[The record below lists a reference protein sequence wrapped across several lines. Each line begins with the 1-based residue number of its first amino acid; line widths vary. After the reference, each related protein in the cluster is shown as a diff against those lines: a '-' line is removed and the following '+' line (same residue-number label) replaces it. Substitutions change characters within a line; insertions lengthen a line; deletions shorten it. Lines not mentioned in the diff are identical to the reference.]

1 MTNQFTQT
9 GLRTFN
15 WKQLF
20 TQPWWWL
27 PLRSSKHQSPLLKT
41 VLLRT
46 TLPWTIKLHY
56 YMSLLGSNHL
66 LYCKYYSP
74 LKNSSCLK
82 FKVDLKMCKNCL
94 FAIKVDFNFYF
105 SDSATLIISY
115 GHKKNFSSPVCPV
128 SVLMSVAGIAISS
141 SLRICY
147 LDQFGPITYDRRLY
161 MFFSFIICFLRSVL
175 LQQIH
180 LRLVSFV
187 TIYVLPIFL

>member
-1 MTNQFTQT
+1 MQLLMLQADARLLNLSPQGVLLKSQKLFRQSINMDHWGSQKFFWLILGMNFMDDIRREMTKHDMTNQFTQT

-105 SDSATLIISY
+105 SDS
-115 GHKKNFSSPVCPV
+115 
-128 SVLMSVAGIAISS
+128 
-141 SLRICY
+141 
-147 LDQFGPITYDRRLY
+147 
-161 MFFSFIICFLRSVL
+161 
-175 LQQIH
+175 
-180 LRLVSFV
+180 
-187 TIYVLPIFL
+187 